1 MDIRWGYH
9 NIQIKQ
15 GDQWKAAFKMNQGLF
30 EPTVM
35 FFGLCN
41 LPSTFQAMMNSIFA
55 DMILEEWLLIYM
67 NDILIVSPNEQTD
80 RERTERVLQRLADH
94 NLYLKPEKCVFN
106 TEQVEFLGLDLTPG
120 KIGMDKE
127 KLKGIKD
134 WLTPTTIKQ
143 TRSFLRFANFYQKF
157 IDHYF
162 EHT

>member
-1 MDIRWGYH
+1 
-9 NIQIKQ
+9 
-15 GDQWKAAFKMNQGLF
+15 
-30 EPTVM
+30 
-35 FFGLCN
+35 
-41 LPSTFQAMMNSIFA
+41 
-55 DMILEEWLLIYM
+55 M